1 MIDIENAVYTQVRNA
16 IKDVFSNVDISN
28 EYTDNPASFPHVS
41 FEMSD
46 NAVHA
51 PSMTANCREFA
62 ANQTFTANVYTT
74 SAQRKSDAK
83 AIADVIDGVMAGL
96 GFRRAIAL
104 QTPNMD
110 RNIYRYTMRYTGLV
124 SLGYDGEAK
133 HYKITAR

>member
-83 AIADVIDGVMAGL
+83 AIADVIDGVMSGL
-96 GFRRAIAL
+96 GFRRYCSSDSQYGQKYLPLHHAL
-104 QTPNMD
+104 HRDSIPWL
-110 RNIYRYTMRYTGLV
+110 RW
-124 SLGYDGEAK
+124 
-133 HYKITAR
+133 